1 MKTLKRILICFII
14 LIVCSCSKKDPLI
27 GTWEFV
33 RIDTKN
39 MDRPE
44 KYDEY
49 SLQSVVTF
57 SSDHSFILMNK
68 GNDPLEESR
77 INKDSI
83 SEEEKSQVY
92 FGTWS
97 VEDSILSFIV
107 HNSKK
112 KQNFTSKIFSND
124 EKNMILSIPK
134 RKPFD
139 KKDLKFKYKK
149 TDYDDVNLSEY
160 KFTSQEL
167 NKWRQKSTKKQTKQ
181 EIKARTENALTFFIN
196 FLEYHDADEKLALI
210 SYMEPSP
217 FKYFGNGI
225 MLKKQQNCESWNSL
239 FYDKEDAQIAYS
251 MLEQSFDSVAK
262 IPEEISKN
270 PIKINIY
277 ILKEILKNLK
287 SQ

>member
-1 MKTLKRILICFII
+1 MKTLKGILICFII

-39 MDRPE
+39 MNRPE

-68 GNDPLEESR
+68 GNDPLNASL
-77 INKDSI
+77 INEDSI

-97 VEDSILSFIV
+97 VEDSLLSFIV
-107 HNSKK
+107 HNSKR
-112 KQNFTSKIFSND
+112 KQNFTSRIFSND
-124 EKNMILSIPK
+124 EKNMTLSIPK
-134 RKPFD
+134 QKPFD
-139 KKDLKFKYKK
+139 KKDLKLKYKK

-181 EIKARTENALTFFIN
+181 EIKAVTENALTFFIN
-196 FLEYHDADEKLALI
+196 FLEYHDADEKLALT

-225 MLKKQQNCESWNSL
+225 VLKKQQNCESWNSL

-251 MLEQSFDSVAK
+251 MLEESFDSVAK
-262 IPEEISKN
+262 IPDEISKN